1 MRPASPST
9 EGESAGAGA
18 ASDVQVP
25 GSTPS
30 QLSSSP
36 LQAVSQQTPS
46 AQNPEAQSDG
56 VVHAAPLGIGVWV
69 AVAVDVA
76 VAVRVGVGVQ
86 GGCDTPPQV
95 LQTWPLHCAGAM
107 QKFPGQQN

>member
-1 MRPASPST
+1 MSAVSPST

-36 LQAVSQQTPS
+36 VQAVSQQTPS

-56 VVHAAPLGIGVWV
+56 VVHAAPLGIGVLV
-69 AVAVDVA
+69 DVAVDVA

-86 GGCDTPPQV
+86 GGCDTPPHV
-95 LQTWPLHCAGAM
+95 LQTLMAHCAGAM
-107 QKFPGQQN
+107 HTFPRQQD